1 LRKESGGQG
10 AALCSSLLITMR
22 VRFKMD
28 GGFVYLPARSE
39 PTTLDTDDLP
49 SEEAKELQRL
59 IEAAGFFELP
69 ETSTPPRGAADYLR
83 YTISVTTPEHSHTV
97 HLSDPIE
104 DPDIQALVE
113 YLEAKARESPPAQ

>member
-1 LRKESGGQG
+1 
-10 AALCSSLLITMR
+10 
-22 VRFKMD
+22 
-28 GGFVYLPARSE
+28 LPA
-39 PTTLDTDDLP
+39 
-49 SEEAKELQRL
+49 EEAKELQRL

-69 ETSTPPRGAADYLR
+69 ESSPPPRGAADYLR

>member
-1 LRKESGGQG
+1 
-10 AALCSSLLITMR
+10 MR

-28 GGFVYLPARSE
+28 GGFVYLPSRSE
-39 PTTLDTDDLP
+39 PTNIDTDDL
-49 SEEAKELQRL
+49 SAEEAEELEHL

-69 ETSTPPRGAADYLR
+69 ETSTPPRGAADYVR
-83 YTISVTTPEHSHTV
+83 YTISVNAGENSHTV
-97 HLSDPIE
+97 HLTDPIE

>member
-1 LRKESGGQG
+1 
-10 AALCSSLLITMR
+10 MR

-39 PTTLDTDDLP
+39 PTTIDTDDLP
-49 SEEAKELQRL
+49 AEEAKELQRL

-69 ETSTPPRGAADYLR
+69 ETSTPPRGAADYVR
-83 YTISVTTPEHSHTV
+83 YTISINAGENSHTV
-97 HLSDPIE
+97 HLTDPIE

>member
-1 LRKESGGQG
+1 
-10 AALCSSLLITMR
+10 MR

-39 PTTLDTDDLP
+39 PTTIDTDDLP
-49 SEEAKELQRL
+49 AEAAKELERL

-69 ETSTPPRGAADYLR
+69 ETSSPPRGAADYLR

-97 HLSDPIE
+97 QLTDPIE
-104 DPDIQALVE
+104 DPHVQALVE
-113 YLEAKARESPPAQ
+113 YLETQTN